1 MVAFNKE
8 DVEELTKSGLS
19 QRDDVDGILLVL
31 ESPAPEH
38 IPLILAADALLA
50 AKGGSTSHTAI
61 AINGIEGSDY
71 SSVMSA
77 VGLHVDAK
85 KQKATIVEKNSNIRH
100 TIQKNDVIS
109 IHGTTGNVYV
119 GTRPII

>member
-8 DVEELTKSGLS
+8 DVEELAKSDLS
-19 QRDDVDGILLVL
+19 QQDDVDGILLIL

-38 IPLILAADALLA
+38 IPLILSADALLA

-61 AINGIEGSDY
+61 VINGIEGDDY
-71 SSVMSA
+71 SAVMSA
-77 VGLHVDAK
+77 VGLHVDAG
-85 KQKATIVEKNSNIRH
+85 QRKAVIAEKNGNIRH
-100 TIQKNDVIS
+100 TIQKSDVIS

-119 GTRPII
+119 GTRPTI